1 MFPPDCATL
10 VMCLF
15 RLESQLDLSADDR
28 AKTWKDLLEWLIWK
42 ALATSAGGCTLATSA
57 GLSPRLSYCK
67 P

>member
-42 ALATSAGGCTLATSA
+42 ALATSAGG
-57 GLSPRLSYCK
+57 
-67 P
+67 